1 MKMKPILFVLLCLPI
16 NTFSQDQDE
25 GWYFDE
31 AESALYKENYEHA
44 ISVLEEGRMAYP
56 ESYRIVEKIGDLYF
70 DKELYSL
77 ALQYYREGEV
87 IQPDRGTVIYQIGS
101 TLGRLNENDES
112 ILYYEK
118 LLDYE
123 DYHRTAV
130 DDLSWL
136 YYKVHRL
143 EESEKILLDEIDRSF
158 HRNLA
163 ITLGTVYSDMYNY
176 EKSKEYYLISIE
188 DALEN
193 NAGYFASVALY
204 NLSLLEYSF
213 YNYEQSL
220 QYTGD
225 SLDSKDRSS
234 GHLARGEILQLA
246 GRYDESEEEY
256 LLAESMDDTPLS
268 RIALAGLYQKTGNLQ
283 KAMAYISDVQSRR
296 DMSWMYFFGTD
307 HYQYSMDLNRPLSD
321 IYSARAEYEK
331 RRLYSSFPD
340 WVLGKVNQVKFGI
353 LSFYNEQKYKKAART
368 VGDETSGGSDLNS
381 WWSYSRASMG
391 NQSTF
396 MKYIELCE
404 AFELELTEKSIP
416 WYLLERGRESSD
428 YSLLNQ
434 ALALFRTDWE
444 VEPIIETLEYLIKLE
459 SRKNIF
465 LKRQRLNYLYS
476 LNNGALMQN
485 GLGLPI
491 VLEHRGSGSERKLK
505 RYLEKTGFDVTL
517 TASEGYSF
525 KLIISI
531 SENSYSWYLLNA
543 AGEISYEVTAE
554 YDKLS
559 SEVYRELVMSV
570 FDTIYAYQF

>member
-1 MKMKPILFVLLCLPI
+1 MKVKLILILLLFLPI
-16 NTFSQDQDE
+16 SAFSQEHDE
-25 GWYFDE
+25 EWFFDE
-31 AESALYKENYEHA
+31 AESSMYKENYEHA
-44 ISVLEEGRMAYP
+44 ISILEEGRTLYP

-87 IQPDRGTVIYQIGS
+87 IHPDRGTVLYQIGS

-118 LLDYE
+118 LLNYE

-143 EESEKILLDEIDRSF
+143 EDSEKILLDEIDRSF

-176 EKSKEYYLISIE
+176 GKSKEYYLISIK

-220 QYTGD
+220 QYTED

-246 GRYDESEEEY
+246 GRYKESEEEF

-283 KAMAYISDVQSRR
+283 EAMAYISDVQSRR

-307 HYQYSMDLNRPLSD
+307 QIQYSMDLNRPLSD
-321 IYSARAEYEK
+321 LFSAKAEYEK
-331 RRLYSSFPD
+331 RRLFSGVLD
-340 WVLGKVNQVKFGI
+340 WVTGKVNQVKYGI
-353 LSFYNEQKYKKAART
+353 LSFYHDQKYKKAART

-391 NQSTF
+391 NRPTF

-434 ALALFRTDWE
+434 ALALFRSDWE
-444 VEPIIETLEYLIKLE
+444 VEPIVETLEYLIKLE
-459 SRKNIF
+459 SRKNIL

-476 LNNGALMQN
+476 LNKGALMQN
-485 GLGLPI
+485 GLGLPLI
-491 VLEHRGSGSERKLK
+491 LEHSGSGSERKLK
-505 RYLEKTGFDVTL
+505 RYLEKTGFDVAV
-517 TASEGYSF
+517 TAREGYSY
-525 KLIISI
+525 KLITFI

-543 AGEISYEVTAE
+543 DGEISFEVKGE

-559 SEVYRELVMSV
+559 SDIYRELVMSV
-570 FDTIYAYQF
+570 FDTVYAYQF